1 MAYQL
6 NSGKLE
12 QPVRGLLYG
21 PEGIGKTTFAAD
33 WLKARQGA
41 LIDTEN
47 GSGRIDILR
56 YPAPVSW
63 PELLN
68 MVRDAKNNPDLHALG
83 VDTLDAAERMCA
95 EYVCSKN
102 GWNSL
107 EDPGYG
113 SGYKRLWEEF
123 SRLLTGL
130 NEVISSGKDVILTAH
145 AVMRKFEQPDQMGSY
160 DRWELKLQNSQ
171 KCSIAALVKEW
182 ADLVLFANY
191 ETLVVTSAD
200 GKSRKA
206 AGGKRV
212 VYTTHHPC
220 WDAKNRFGLP
230 DETKLDF
237 ATVAPYLFG
246 SQQPAVAAAPDPAP
260 QEDPKPAQP
269 KKPGK
274 KKASVE
280 PAPEPVTEPTPA
292 APAEPAEPIPM
303 NVQPMDTAPSAAD
316 LDGIPDVL
324 AQLMIKDKVK
334 PIEIQA
340 WTAKEGYYPPE
351 VKLKVYDPEY
361 LSKYLPSVW
370 ASRVVPEVQAMR
382 ETTPF

>member
-12 QPVRGLLYG
+12 LPVRGLLYG

-33 WLKARQGA
+33 WLRARGGA

-47 GSGRIDILR
+47 GSGRINVMR
-56 YPAPVSW
+56 YPVPSDW

-95 EYVCSKN
+95 EYICSKN

-113 SGYKRLWEEF
+113 GGYKRLWEEF
-123 SRLLTGL
+123 SRLITAL
-130 NEVISSGKDVILTAH
+130 NAVISAGKDVILTAH
-145 AVMRKFEQPDQMGSY
+145 AAMRKFEQPDQMGSY

-171 KCSIAALVKEW
+171 KCSTAALVKEW

-191 ETLVVTSAD
+191 ETLVVTSTD
-200 GKSRKA
+200 GKTRKA

-212 VYTTHHPC
+212 VYTSHHPC

-230 DETKLDF
+230 EEVKLDF
-237 ATVAPYLFG
+237 ASVAPYLFG
-246 SQQPAVAAAPDPAP
+246 AQSAAPDPVQ
-260 QEDPKPAQP
+260 QEQPKPAPAQ
-269 KKPGK
+269 KKTSVR
-274 KKASVE
+274 KKASAD
-280 PAPEPVTEPTPA
+280 PAPETITGPTPA

-303 NVQPMDTAPSAAD
+303 DVQPMDTAPSAAD
-316 LDGIPDVL
+316 LEGIPEVL
-324 AQLMIKDKVK
+324 AQLMIKDKINA
-334 PIEIQA
+334 IELQA

-370 ASRVVPEVQAMR
+370 TSRIVPEVTAFR
-382 ETTPF
+382 KELPF